1 MDLEVQ
7 HLGNGIEQ
15 VKLAGRLDTAGVEAV
30 DARLSALTTTQ
41 AAYVVVDLSQVSFL
55 ASIGIRSLLTGA
67 RALKQ
72 RGGRMAILSPQSLV
86 AEVLELTGI
95 TKLIPVFHDLEAAS
109 AALKA
114 PPPGA

>member
-7 HLGNGIEQ
+7 HLEDGIDR
-15 VKLAGRLDTAGVEAV
+15 VRLTGRLDTAGVEAV

-41 AAYVVVDLSQVSFL
+41 AARILIDLSQVTFL

-67 RALKQ
+67 RTLKQ
-72 RGGRMAILSPQSLV
+72 RGGRMAILSPQSVV
-86 AEVLELTGI
+86 AEVLVLTGI
-95 TKLIPVFHDLEAAS
+95 ATLIPVFHDLEAAS